1 MNRVLV
7 GLIAIILVTAPAAAA
22 DVVADR
28 DGAAGQRGQGNS
40 TLQARQRFVLEVV
53 RAAVALPQPD
63 PQDRLRVLHSAASVV
78 APVAPKLARRL
89 TGEGA
94 RLEAELINSGLTPAV
109 SMLATGRADCVAA
122 VRFVDSIPPAAVAR
136 AEGSLVSAI
145 TLCPQQVAAS
155 ARVKVE
161 TALADGVVAA
171 RPLMALMDLSGIN
184 SRWSQAQFARMFA
197 SLPGQSKEATNFAAM
212 FVRVAPA
219 MDKDVARDAGLKFL
233 EWLASQKQTGERNLA
248 VTMTTDTLKKL
259 LGEKDYQQALSS
271 NVLAQSA
278 ARTAGQPGRV
288 EHPEEERT
296 SVLEAMGNTGRDRSD
311 VIRELAPSRRAREAA
326 AHGFA
331 SGTNG
336 DRKTAERYFDIAFS
350 AVDEVWAQRSPQ
362 AGAPAVVEEVSEA
375 AAHVDAVAALQR
387 AQRLQDPS
395 AQAISMLAVARVVV
409 GQE

>member
-1 MNRVLV
+1 
-7 GLIAIILVTAPAAAA
+7 
-22 DVVADR
+22 
-28 DGAAGQRGQGNS
+28 
-40 TLQARQRFVLEVV
+40 
-53 RAAVALPQPD
+53 
-63 PQDRLRVLHSAASVV
+63 
-78 APVAPKLARRL
+78 
-89 TGEGA
+89 
-94 RLEAELINSGLTPAV
+94 
-109 SMLATGRADCVAA
+109 
-122 VRFVDSIPPAAVAR
+122 
-136 AEGSLVSAI
+136 
-145 TLCPQQVAAS
+145 
-155 ARVKVE
+155 
-161 TALADGVVAA
+161 
-171 RPLMALMDLSGIN
+171 
-184 SRWSQAQFARMFA
+184 MFA
-197 SLPGQSKEATNFAAM
+197 
-212 FVRVAPA
+212 RVAPA